1 MKNELPRIDKKIL
14 IVTDLLDNTE
24 EKRYWLSQTPSAR
37 LNAVE
42 CNRRMIYGINRT
54 SSRLQRFLEVA
65 ELTSG

>member
-14 IVTDLLDNTE
+14 IVADLFDNTE

-37 LNAVE
+37 LNAIE
-42 CNRRMIYGINRT
+42 CSRRMIYGIHRT

-65 ELTSG
+65 ELTPG

>member
-1 MKNELPRIDKKIL
+1 MKNELLRIDKKIL
-14 IVTDLLDNTE
+14 IVADLYDNTE

-37 LNAVE
+37 LNAIE
-42 CNRRMIYGINRT
+42 CNRRMVYGIHRT